1 MKTYQ
6 NFLQTGIILL
16 IIALN
21 SFAIGNAIRL
31 ESGWAIILSI
41 GSLLALGYCI
51 HLFRK
56 LKQLDTEDEF
66 ENNY

>member
-6 NFLQTGIILL
+6 NILQNGIIIL

-21 SFAIGNAIRL
+21 AYTIGNAIRL
-31 ESGWAIILSI
+31 ESGWAMLLSL
-41 GSLLALGYCI
+41 GSLMALGYCI

-56 LKQLDTEDEF
+56 LKEIDSEEEYD
-66 ENNY
+66 NY